1 MIEEGKIYTNKE
13 LRELIKE
20 TGTKVGA
27 DIAMDF
33 DKFAKEKGVD
43 GEQSALSTLS
53 MVLTNATY
61 LGKLLD
67 ALFGK
72 EEK

>member
-13 LRELIKE
+13 LRDLIKE

-27 DIAMDF
+27 DIAKEF

-43 GEQSALSTLS
+43 DVQSSMSILS
-53 MVLTNATY
+53 MILTNATY
-61 LGKLLD
+61 LSELLD

>member
-13 LRELIKE
+13 LRDLIQE
-20 TGTKVGA
+20 TGARVGA
-27 DIAMDF
+27 DMAMELHDF
-33 DKFAKEKGVD
+33 AREHGMDDKATTT
-43 GEQSALSTLS
+43 SLSTIIS
-53 MVLTNATY
+53 SAIY
-61 LGKLLD
+61 LNKLLD

>member
-13 LRELIKE
+13 LRDLIKE
-20 TGTKVGA
+20 TGAKVGA
-27 DIAMDF
+27 DIAREF

-43 GEQSALSTLS
+43 DMQSSMSILS
-53 MVLTNATY
+53 MILTNATY